1 MDLTKTPAQVWRG
14 NSSAHQPN
22 PDDATLLA
30 EEQNAAIEATEG
42 SVAAQAASVAAID
55 DRVTTVESDVTDLQS
70 TVVSGL
76 INRDPVAAWAGTNIT
91 LSGAQ
96 TVDGVTLSNGDRVG
110 AGAQTDP
117 SENGVRIYNDAGA
130 WTRATDMDD
139 AADIN
144 LSAVLVEGGATYGG
158 DVWKFTVADPGTFV
172 LDTDDITATKV
183 QDAAA
188 IKDYLDAQIATKA
201 GQAEFDALKAS
212 LGTASTE
219 DADAFASSSLLRQ
232 VALATMRATLGRMT
246 GEGGA
251 ASLTIIPRLV
261 DMEGYVIES
270 VAVLN
275 GTVVEPVVLE
285 NTLSDMRRTLGFMEG
300 GGDGSLIPRRVDA
313 SGYVVTTVE
322 ADPGPNAGTA
332 YVIDGALYV
341 STGSG
346 IRLLD
351 DHEDRTWISAQVFG
365 AGVIGTYTQDS
376 IPVSVQVALSD
387 GSIWLFGGYRIWT
400 NDGQSN
406 AEGTANDDRSIVFPG
421 ALEFAHR
428 PSMLMTAAKDVWL
441 GMATSGGAS
450 VELASDAITGVTDLV
465 DTISAA
471 DKHGTISV
479 SAAAR
484 AHAAAGHAAFGDWVP
499 NILAWSN
506 AEGGEFIASMLDGA
520 PAGEYYAANMTTVLT
535 SIADLSISAVYDWML
550 MQQGE
555 SDPATPTL
563 GVNHNLLRAQ
573 TQAKAQA
580 ILGQQTPVR
589 MVSTQASS
597 FYNSSAGCRS
607 ILDEALADTDGVFF
621 CTGPSY
627 IFPWSDYDFL
637 HNTSVGHAMRGEM
650 EQAAIYRIE
659 QGLGWLPLHMVSASF
674 TGANEVTV
682 TLSEDA
688 ESVTGWLV
696 DEAGLANSGI
706 ALVGATVSGVA
717 VAGDELI
724 ITTSDAASGATAV
737 QAAMVGHGA
746 GPRAQATIPRS
757 TIRAVEQTGTFLTG
771 APMHKPLCH
780 QEISIG

>member
-1 MDLTKTPAQVWRG
+1 MQLTKTPQEVWEG
-14 NSSAHQPN
+14 NSSLHQPL
-22 PDDATLLA
+22 PQDATRFG
-30 EEQNAAIEATEG
+30 EEQNLAIEAAEQGLVVQAQAVTALDNR
-42 SVAAQAASVAAID
+42 VAAAEGEISQLQAISAAGLSP
-55 DRVTTVESDVTDLQS
+55 RLPAVTVS
-70 TVVSGL
+70 TGDIALSGEQAVSGVMTSASRVL
-76 INRDPVAAWAGTNIT
+76 VAGQANPA
-91 LSGAQ
+91 
-96 TVDGVTLSNGDRVG
+96 
-110 AGAQTDP
+110 
-117 SENGVRIYNDAGA
+117 ENGPYITAAGA
-130 WTRATDMDD
+130 WARATDMDEAGEFAN
-139 AADIN
+139 AAIQITGGTYANQVFVCTSAIN
-144 LSAVLVEGGATYGG
+144 SVGTDPVSFTAFLDLASLSAAYATAAQGALAETA
-158 DVWKFTVADPGTFV
+158 VQQAEVGT
-172 LDTDDITATKV
+172 
-183 QDAAA
+183 AAA
-188 IKDYLDAQIATKA
+188 Q
-201 GQAEFDALKAS
+201 
-212 LGTASTE
+212 
-219 DADAFASSSLLRQ
+219 DADAFSSRATQ
-232 VALATMRATLGRMT
+232 EEIALKTMRATLGRMT
-246 GEGGA
+246 GEGLNLNA
-251 ASLTIIPRLV
+251 VPQLV
-261 DMEGYVIES
+261 DINGIVIRS
-270 VAVLN
+270 LRLSGGVAVDQ
-275 GTVVEPVVLE
+275 TIVEVSLAE
-285 NTLSDMRRTLGFMEG
+285 MRRTLGYMEG
-300 GGDGSLIPRRVDA
+300 EGAISVREVDQDGYIVSLAPV
-313 SGYVVTTVE
+313 
-322 ADPGPNAGTA
+322 DPGPTQGDA
-332 YVIDGALYV
+332 YVVDGALYV
-341 STGSG
+341 STGTG
-346 IRLLD
+346 GARLLD
-351 DHEDRTWISAQVFG
+351 DSADRTWISAKVFG
-365 AGVIGTYTQDS
+365 NSVIGTYLDQNS
-376 IPVSVQVALSD
+376 VPVSVRVALSD
-387 GSIWLFGGYRIWT
+387 GSIWRFGGYRIWT

-406 AEGTANDDRSIVFPG
+406 AEGTANDDRSVVFPG
-421 ALEFAHR
+421 PLEFAHR

-441 GMATSGGAS
+441 GIATSGGAS

-484 AHAAAGHAAFGDWVP
+484 AHAAAGHAALGDWVP